1 MKFACI
7 LLSLL
12 FLPILS
18 FKEIKPKRCINCK
31 PFVEREKF
39 KKCSLL
45 IKEQINDVVYSL
57 INAFENMNTEKY
69 NKKCVFNEKE
79 NEEKEEK
86 EKEVEKLDFDN
97 NITNLE

>member
-39 KKCSLL
+39 KKFSLL
-45 IKEQINDVVYSL
+45 IKEQINDVYSL
-57 INAFENMNTEKY
+57 INEFGKIYTEKY
-69 NKKCVFNEKE
+69 NKKCIFNEKV
-79 NEEKEEK
+79 KEE
-86 EKEVEKLDFDN
+86 VKLDFDN

>member
-1 MKFACI
+1 MKFVFT

-18 FKEIKPKRCINCK
+18 FKEIKPKRCINYK
-31 PFVEREKF
+31 PFIEDDKF

-57 INAFENMNTEKY
+57 INAFEKMNTEKY
-69 NKKCVFNEKE
+69 NKKCIFNEKE
-79 NEEKEEK
+79 KEDK
-86 EKEVEKLDFDN
+86 N
-97 NITNLE
+97 NTHYTFKI

>member
-39 KKCSLL
+39 KKFSLL

-57 INAFENMNTEKY
+57 INAFGKIYKEKY
-69 NKKCVFNEKE
+69 NKKCILNEEKDKE
-79 NEEKEEK
+79 NE
-86 EKEVEKLDFDN
+86 EKLDFDN

>member
-39 KKCSLL
+39 KKFSLL

-57 INAFENMNTEKY
+57 INAFEKMNTEKY
-69 NKKCVFNEKE
+69 NKKCIFNEKE
-79 NEEKEEK
+79 EEEEEK
-86 EKEVEKLDFDN
+86 EKEKELDFDN